1 MALLVCR
8 VCAAKRPVRVDAG
21 VRLSTAGAGLHVLVG
36 SYMDLGFYVHR
47 ERGSHVSGG
56 QCVCA
61 WSPLCVQVPIGL
73 YSSCPQVCATCVW
86 VCQCGEGT
94 GVGKCPPCAVGLL
107 YACRVPD
114 TCGHQSVRGW
124 GCPCVV
130 GGTLYSQAP
139 RPGTALPRAPR
150 RPQGLTCFTCLPQLV
165 GKAGSTAPRV
175 GLARFLATSR
185 NFRVTPTSGARV
197 KGQA

>member
-1 MALLVCR
+1 MPVCCRVLWRMALLVCR
-8 VCAAKRPVRVDAG
+8 VCAAERPVRVDAG

-56 QCVCA
+56 QCVCV
-61 WSPLCVQVPIGL
+61 WSPLCVQVPICL

-94 GVGKCPPCAVGLL
+94 GVGKCPRCAVGLL
-107 YACRVPD
+107 YACTVPD

-130 GGTLYSQAP
+130 GGTLCSQAP
-139 RPGTALPRAPR
+139 RPCPAQGSAQPSRSHLLHLPPPTRRQSQKHRPPR
-150 RPQGLTCFTCLPQLV
+150 R
-165 GKAGSTAPRV
+165 AGPFPSD
-175 GLARFLATSR
+175 
-185 NFRVTPTSGARV
+185 
-197 KGQA
+197 